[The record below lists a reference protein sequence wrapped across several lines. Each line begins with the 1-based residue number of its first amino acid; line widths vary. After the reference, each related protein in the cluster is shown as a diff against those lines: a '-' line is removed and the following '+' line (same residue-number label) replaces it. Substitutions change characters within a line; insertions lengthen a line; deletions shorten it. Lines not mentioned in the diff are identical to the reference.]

1 MKPGVTGLWQVS
13 NRNEASFDNWVAQ
26 DLEYIDS
33 WSVTQDLRILAR
45 TIPAVIRLTGK

>member
-1 MKPGVTGLWQVS
+1 M
-13 NRNEASFDNWVAQ
+13 AQ